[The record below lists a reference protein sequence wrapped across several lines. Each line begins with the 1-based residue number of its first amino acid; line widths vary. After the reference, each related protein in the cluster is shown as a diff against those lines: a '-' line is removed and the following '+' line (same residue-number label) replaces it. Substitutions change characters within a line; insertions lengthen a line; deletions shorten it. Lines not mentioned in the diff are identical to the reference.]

1 MSPNHLRMIFGKLTD
16 MSFDIARLDT
26 LTRQKDSL
34 KGFTLELTN
43 RATAGIEA
51 TIDEDFVR
59 LAKLLGFEVQRLG
72 TQTETAT
79 EIQPPRPKLVA

>member
-1 MSPNHLRMIFGKLTD
+1 MNPAHLRLIFGKLTD

-43 RATAGIEA
+43 RAAAGIEA
-51 TIDEDFVR
+51 TIEEDFVR
-59 LAKLLGFEVQRLG
+59 LAKLLGFEVQRPDAEAAAS
-72 TQTETAT
+72 TDV
-79 EIQPPRPKLVA
+79 PRPAPQLAA

>member
-1 MSPNHLRMIFGKLTD
+1 MSPNHLRLIFGKLTD

-26 LTRQKDSL
+26 LTRQKDNL

-51 TIDEDFVR
+51 TIEEDFVR
-59 LAKLLGFEVQRLG
+59 LAKLLGFDVERPAQADI
-72 TQTETAT
+72 TN
-79 EIQPPRPKLVA
+79 EIQTPRPKLVA